1 MCLCNV
7 MAIQWFLDW
16 VFSKLNLKYLVSG
29 NKEEDSLNELWLL
42 ISNIYT
48 MSGQAKENTTA
59 LGRKMKE
66 KKEQEQNV
74 EGERGRL
81 KWKKRRIYK
90 DCLFEHPEKFTVW
103 MMPFHLMQ
111 LNLIMDIRGGKK
123 DEPNF
128 PHRLYTFRTMDI
140 IQTLTNCVRLLYTHT
155 LRNRMSFE
163 VDESYRNRLNLYHI

>member
-1 MCLCNV
+1 M
-7 MAIQWFLDW
+7 
-16 VFSKLNLKYLVSG
+16 SG

-42 ISNIYT
+42 ISNIHT

-90 DCLFEHPEKFTVW
+90 DCLFEHPEKFTV
-103 MMPFHLMQ
+103 
-111 LNLIMDIRGGKK
+111 
-123 DEPNF
+123 
-128 PHRLYTFRTMDI
+128 
-140 IQTLTNCVRLLYTHT
+140 
-155 LRNRMSFE
+155 
-163 VDESYRNRLNLYHI
+163 